1 MKPTTPVLSYDGEP
15 VYVGIDVHKRTYTVV
30 VRVAQTIVKKWS
42 MIANPAQLAQQL
54 QKYFPGGLI
63 HSVYEAGFCGFV
75 LHRELVAQGID
86 NIVVHPAAVE
96 VAAHNRVKTDQRD
109 ADKLSAQL
117 AAGRLRSIAIPS
129 VEQEQRRMVSRTRE
143 QLVEHRAALKNQI
156 RMKAHQWGLIA
167 PEDRREMSHGLVDEL
182 MKESPHEAF
191 RVSVQALHQIWQS
204 LDQQIQQ
211 LEAQLKQQAQQDH
224 CEMTYRSVP
233 GVGAISARVLS
244 NELGDLS
251 RFANERQLFSYTGL
265 TPSEHSSGEQTHR
278 GRISKQGNRHLR
290 SILME
295 IAWRAIRKDPTL
307 RQFFERLSPRTGRTR
322 AIVAV
327 ARKLIGKIRAAF
339 RHGQLY
345 QCGSDPMPVAE

>member
-1 MKPTTPVLSYDGEP
+1 MKPTTPVLSYDGER

-75 LHRELVAQGID
+75 LHRTLVAEGID

-96 VAAHNRVKTDQRD
+96 VAAHNRVKTDHRD

-156 RMKAHQWGLIA
+156 RMKAHQ
-167 PEDRREMSHGLVDEL
+167 
-182 MKESPHEAF
+182 
-191 RVSVQALHQIWQS
+191 
-204 LDQQIQQ
+204 
-211 LEAQLKQQAQQDH
+211 
-224 CEMTYRSVP
+224 
-233 GVGAISARVLS
+233 
-244 NELGDLS
+244 
-251 RFANERQLFSYTGL
+251 
-265 TPSEHSSGEQTHR
+265 
-278 GRISKQGNRHLR
+278 
-290 SILME
+290 
-295 IAWRAIRKDPTL
+295 
-307 RQFFERLSPRTGRTR
+307 
-322 AIVAV
+322 
-327 ARKLIGKIRAAF
+327 
-339 RHGQLY
+339 
-345 QCGSDPMPVAE
+345 